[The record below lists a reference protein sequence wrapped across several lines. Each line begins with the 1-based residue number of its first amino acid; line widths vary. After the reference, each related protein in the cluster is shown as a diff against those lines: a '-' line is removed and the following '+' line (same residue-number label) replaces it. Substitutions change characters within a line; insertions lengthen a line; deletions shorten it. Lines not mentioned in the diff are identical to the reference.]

1 MHDTGGD
8 DMKMKNVKLNS
19 GISSSSCCS
28 ISSTS
33 TVREMVKQTKVKEIT
48 RELASKKHALSERK
62 RRRRIN
68 CHYDSLRHF
77 FPRILKSDKASV
89 LAETVRH
96 LKELK
101 KMVADL
107 APSDHDGD
115 KQSFFIPGE
124 NDEMSVG
131 YVASGNKTAVRAI
144 VCCEDRPGLNQDLTE
159 AIHSVRGKAVKA
171 EMATIGGRTK
181 AEVVVE
187 LREEDDVGLLR
198 RALKAVVENRVLGR
212 TGLISHG
219 YTEPGFG
226 RRYVDGERPIC
237 DQIENRLADGL
248 IVRSSEQNTSK
259 E

>member
-1 MHDTGGD
+1 M
-8 DMKMKNVKLNS
+8 VKL
-19 GISSSSCCS
+19 
-28 ISSTS
+28 
-33 TVREMVKQTKVKEIT
+33 TKVKEIT
-48 RELASKKHALSERK
+48 HELASKKHALSERK

-107 APSDHDGD
+107 APSHHDGERCD

-212 TGLISHG
+212 TGLISQG
-219 YTEPGFG
+219 YTEPEFIGFG

-248 IVRSSEQNTSK
+248 IVRSLEKNTSK